1 MFLIETINHCPK
13 LVTAGHTDYSRLKR
27 VVQGFLSLSCLTQTY
42 CTHFISS
49 FSCHFIAFISLVS
62 HILSDIWH
70 LLFITALVKAEPMV
84 SCAPEWTVLS
94 LLLKQRIAWIN
105 YGVGWMWNLNQAL
118 HTCPHRWTW
127 GGSYATSTLG
137 KEEERVIWPW
147 VHAPLTDVPW
157 TECDNETDPI

>member
-62 HILSDIWH
+62 HILSDVWH

-84 SCAPEWTVLS
+84 SCAPEWTVRMDCSFSAPQTKDCMNKLWCGVDVEPEPGPPHMSPPMDLRGQLRYINTGERGGESNLTLS
-94 LLLKQRIAWIN
+94 TRSTHRRSMDR
-105 YGVGWMWNLNQAL
+105 MW
-118 HTCPHRWTW
+118 
-127 GGSYATSTLG
+127 
-137 KEEERVIWPW
+137 
-147 VHAPLTDVPW
+147 
-157 TECDNETDPI
+157 